1 MKKVRGVVTSDW
13 HLGGNLSNILG
24 TEAISKQ
31 IAEVKKIFDYCVM
44 HSIKNF
50 FMLGDLTDR
59 VTIVDD
65 YLIEIL
71 RLLFTY
77 EDINFYFL
85 LGNHDIESRSKT
97 SIDLLELLNSN
108 KVFGSSVKLNKKRTG
123 MLIEGIECLFLPYIK
138 SGDYPLPDQKNGKNG
153 RLIFMHDGLK
163 GSFNDNGTK
172 YPVDNTIARQPYDI
186 VFSGHLHTHQT
197 IKDVIIYSGSPYQT
211 KDSESLPK
219 GWLEFEA
226 YYTSSNNLYVDWQ
239 FVHNT
244 PSFILKKEVIKS
256 EDDFKKLEK
265 GYIYTLSV
273 ERDVRVPLD
282 LNQKYNI
289 HKINNAS
296 KITALKE
303 QIDLTSKITPI
314 TGLLQYLKRQNLK
327 ENDIKWCVNYI
338 KEIIR
343 NL

>member
-1 MKKVRGVVTSDW
+1 MKKIRGIVTSDW
-13 HLGGNLSNILG
+13 HLGGNLSSILG
-24 TEAISKQ
+24 LEAINKQ
-31 IAEVKKIFDYCVM
+31 IAEIKKIFDYCVM
-44 HSIKNF
+44 HSIKDF

-59 VTIVDD
+59 VTIVDN

-71 RLLFTY
+71 KLLFTY
-77 EDINFYFL
+77 EGINFYFI
-85 LGNHDIESRSKT
+85 LGNHDIESKSKT
-97 SIDLLELLNSN
+97 SIDLIELLNN
-108 KVFGSSVKLNKKRTG
+108 NQVFGNSVKLYKKRTG
-123 MLIEGIECLFLPYIK
+123 TLINGIECLFLPYTK
-138 SGDYPLPDQKNGKNG
+138 SGLYPLPDQKNGKNG

-163 GSFNDNGTK
+163 GSLNDNGTR
-172 YPVDNTIARQPYDI
+172 YPIDNTISRNPYDI

-197 IKDVIIYSGSPYQT
+197 IKDVIIYPGSPYQT

-226 YYTSSNNLYVDWQ
+226 YYTRSENLYVEWQ

-244 PSFILKKEVIKS
+244 PAFILKKEVIKS
-256 EDDFKKLEK
+256 ESDFERLEK
-265 GYIYTLSV
+265 GYIYTLAI
-273 ERDVRVPLD
+273 EKDVQIPLD
-282 LNQKYNI
+282 LSQKYNI
-289 HKINNAS
+289 HKINNTN

-327 ENDIKWCVNYI
+327 DTDIKWCINYI
-338 KEIIR
+338 KELIH